1 MRLLLLILLPLLLP
15 ACIRER
21 IDIFVGGDYYNG
33 KILSDPSTV
42 EVRGAS
48 IRLKPGARLAIK
60 TAFTTQW
67 LGQYEVSIVDG
78 TGLNAYVRTVSHTF
92 DGESGVRFRWATD
105 GCSVRSS
112 TGRDVDLP
120 VNAELDRQILSFYNE
135 ADLMTISIGCTKLY
149 EEKSKLPATEYVIL
163 ETLPNST
170 VDITSIAYFNTDAE

>member
-1 MRLLLLILLPLLLP
+1 MRQILVILLPLLFS

-60 TAFTTQW
+60 TALTTQW
-67 LGQYEVSIVDG
+67 LGQYEMSIVEG
-78 TGLNAYVRTVSHTF
+78 TGMNAYVRTVSHTF
-92 DGESGVRFRWATD
+92 DGESGLRFRWATD

-112 TGRDVDLP
+112 DGRDIPLP
-120 VNAELDRQILSFYNE
+120 VNAEVDRQVLSFYNE
-135 ADLMTISIGCTKLY
+135 AGLMTISIGCNRIY
-149 EEKSKLPATEYVIL
+149 EEKSQLPATEYVIL

-170 VDITSIAYFNTDAE
+170 VDITSIAYFNTDVE